1 MISSSSRTLSL
12 ASREAFLFVRARQA
26 LVVAGATAD
35 ETVWGDAM
43 KRRLIPNM
51 SPTQRVLALLVVVVG
66 LGVWFHSAWRRFQ
79 VTERRAGAASEA
91 RSALGAVLSAQRAY
105 KGRVGTYA
113 TLEQLA
119 LQPTTQRYQVALVDV
134 GEAHFRAVVTQTKRG
149 SVATEC
155 DDGQDRWEMTE
166 RGETQHIADGFV
178 SCY

>member
-1 MISSSSRTLSL
+1 
-12 ASREAFLFVRARQA
+12 
-26 LVVAGATAD
+26 
-35 ETVWGDAM
+35 M
-43 KRRLIPNM
+43 KRHLIPNL

-113 TLEQLA
+113 TLDQLV
-119 LQPTTQRYQVALVDV
+119 LQLPMRRYHVALD
-134 GEAHFRAVVTQTKRG
+134 GIDEAHFRAVVTQTERG

-155 DDGQDRWEMTE
+155 DNGEDRWEMTE
-166 RGETQHIADGFV
+166 RGEARHVADGFV